1 MRTHF
6 CHPITK
12 KYRDEKEE
20 TINVKCDN
28 NSKSQRE
35 TNVEPSNLKQAG
47 LKITHPRKRILE
59 ILENKQNKH
68 LTADDIYRCLVDAK
82 EEIGLATVYRVLSQ
96 FESAGLVEKHNFE
109 SGQAYYEL
117 DSGVHHDHMVCVETG
132 KVIEFIS
139 EDIEAAQRKIAEAHG
154 YDIEDHSL
162 VIYVRPKG
170 KP

>member
-1 MRTHF
+1 
-6 CHPITK
+6 
-12 KYRDEKEE
+12 
-20 TINVKCDN
+20 
-28 NSKSQRE
+28 
-35 TNVEPSNLKQAG
+35 VEPSNLKQAG

-59 ILENKQNKH
+59 ILESQRNKH
-68 LTADDIYRCLVDAK
+68 LTADDIYRCLVDAR
-82 EEIGLATVYRVLSQ
+82 EEIGLATVYRVLNQ

-139 EDIEAAQRKIAEAHG
+139 DEIEAAQKKIAEAHG

-162 VIYVRPKG
+162 VIYVRPKP